1 MRCGTGWDIHPLV
14 PNRPL
19 IIGGLIIPHTLGES
33 GHSDGDVLIHA
44 IIDAL
49 LGALALGDIG
59 THFPPSDNQWKDA
72 KSTNLLVATLDMLHG
87 WEIVNIDSTIIL
99 QRPKLAGYIE
109 AIRSSLTTVCNIPID
124 RISVKAKTAEHLLG
138 EVGNGTA
145 IIAQATV
152 LLTPVESDSYEH
164 LNQWV

>member
-1 MRCGTGWDIHPLV
+1 VERCKKY
-14 PNRPL
+14 
-19 IIGGLIIPHTLGES
+19 
-33 GHSDGDVLIHA
+33 
-44 IIDAL
+44 
-49 LGALALGDIG
+49 
-59 THFPPSDNQWKDA
+59 Q
-72 KSTNLLVATLDMLHG
+72 LVATLDMLHG